1 MTVPPLSSIP
11 MSLATPLE
19 RQFAIALGFAG
30 HRQIPRL
37 AADVE
42 KENALCNGAGWCLA
56 RWFARAALEQVYG
69 GSLAHLP
76 GIPEM
81 IETVRDEMSNLRREH
96 SSFASQR
103 EKASKDAELL
113 VSLQASRDAAD
124 RELIELRAVRG
135 EISRTVTENSEL
147 KVEMGR
153 LAAANR
159 VLEREVEE
167 LQASTRDLLESELA
181 QARDSLEET
190 KKDLER
196 QLAAKTASEDS
207 LSRQV
212 KEARK
217 NLEQS
222 RILNQRL
229 QKQIAESPKRGNR
242 SRGRKGARKQS
253 GRPRSSKAAEP
264 SSQLAAAM
272 QPGLSVATMCK
283 TESRQEPA

>member
-1 MTVPPLSSIP
+1 

-19 RQFAIALGFAG
+19 RQFALALGFAG

-56 RWFARAALEQVYG
+56 RWFARAALEQIHG
-69 GSLAHLP
+69 ESLAHLP

-81 IETVRDEMSNLRREH
+81 IETVKDEMNNLRKEH
-96 SSFASQR
+96 SSFVGQR
-103 EKASKDAELL
+103 EKASRDAERL
-113 VSLQASRDAAD
+113 VSLQASLEAAD

-135 EISRTVTENSEL
+135 EIGRTVTENGEL
-147 KVEMGR
+147 KVEVGR
-153 LAAANR
+153 LAASNR

-167 LQASTRDLLESELA
+167 LQASTRDFLESELA
-181 QARDSLEET
+181 QARDSLEES
-190 KKDLER
+190 KKDLEK

-229 QKQIAESPKRGNR
+229 QKQIAESPKRGSK

-264 SSQLAAAM
+264 TSQLAAAM
-272 QPGLSVATMCK
+272 QPGLSLANVHK
-283 TESRQEPA
+283 PESRPEPL